1 MRLALE
7 LKQTWVPVSEKHR
20 FIKVEQ
26 NTSTLGKSYS
36 KCGETKYSLFTYQQ
50 FTWIFLQLFNKL
62 NLESVITSKK
72 SW

>member
-26 NTSTLGKSYS
+26 ITSTLVKSDS
-36 KCGETKYSLFTYQQ
+36 KCRETKYSLFTYQK
-50 FTWIFLQLFNKL
+50 FTWNILTTF
-62 NLESVITSKK
+62 
-72 SW
+72 